1 MIANKLL
8 RSSLP
13 LVAAGIIS
21 GCAGNSFKEK
31 TIRNMVAASLVGAA
45 IGQNE
50 PDSKAG
56 WSMVYAGAGA
66 SLAALGSV
74 LWLEPNED
82 AKREN
87 EVLKAKLDEFERLT
101 KPKLVSSGGSLFK
114 TPPPKELQGIVE
126 LGEWKRYKL
135 DQWVQDPN
143 QPNTWYRQVEM
154 FEVIP
159 PGVNQ

>member
-1 MIANKLL
+1 MRAIKSKQTILAICT
-8 RSSLP
+8 
-13 LVAAGIIS
+13 VGVIS
-21 GCAGNSFKEK
+21 GCAGSTFKEK
-31 TIRNMVAASLVGAA
+31 TIRNMVAASLVGAV

-82 AKREN
+82 AIREN

-101 KPKLVSSGGSLFK
+101 KPKQIASGGSLFK

-159 PGVNQ
+159 PALNQ